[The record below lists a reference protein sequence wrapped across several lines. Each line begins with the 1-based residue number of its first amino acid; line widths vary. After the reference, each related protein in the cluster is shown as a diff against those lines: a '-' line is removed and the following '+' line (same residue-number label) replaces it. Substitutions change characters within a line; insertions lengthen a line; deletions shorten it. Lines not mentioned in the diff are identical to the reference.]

1 MVLTASAGV
10 EGVVSRGSRV
20 GRAWQKSRSVRRVF
34 STLSGR
40 VIPKISPKH
49 RQRTRVARL
58 VVKWSVFIVNPK
70 DKIVSYTAKF
80 IPDCGYFVYVI
91 VRRSNGVGEENR
103 FVDSVDSRV
112 VGDFDCSGCSVQ

>member
-34 STLSGR
+34 STLSGI

-49 RQRTRVARL
+49 RQRITVARL
-58 VVKWSVFIVNPK
+58 VGGVMM
-70 DKIVSYTAKF
+70 
-80 IPDCGYFVYVI
+80 
-91 VRRSNGVGEENR
+91 SNGGG
-103 FVDSVDSRV
+103 RV
-112 VGDFDCSGCSVQ
+112 YHRARRREVSCGRSLPT